1 MSRKSLVPVNVPA
14 LASAPTIPTLRTGDL
29 YFNTTDSTLY
39 SYNGTAWA
47 ASGGG
52 GGSSSITVSDTAPT
66 SPGEGDLWFKSD
78 VAQTFV
84 YFDSHWIEI
93 GVGPQG
99 PAGQATIFRWKKTA
113 VGGET
118 TLSGNDDSS
127 VPLAYTVQKEQ
138 LYLNGTLLVRGE
150 DYVATTGNS
159 ISGLTALAAGDITE
173 IISFGEFVL
182 NSSISVNTID
192 AKGDLLVG
200 TLADTVSRLAVG
212 SNGTYLQAD
221 SSTATGLKWSAVSGY
236 SAPTLGSTSIASG
249 ATVTTIAGLTLTS
262 PTLTGTVTV
271 SGDIN
276 LTAAGGPG
284 SVIDEFTLI
293 LMGAI

>member
-14 LASAPTIPTLRTGDL
+14 LSSAPSTPTLRTGDL

-39 SYNGTAWA
+39 SYTGTLWA

-52 GGSSSITVSDTAPT
+52 GGSSSITVSDSAPST
-66 SPGEGDLWFKSD
+66 PAEGDLWFKSNT
-78 VAQTFV
+78 AQTFV
-84 YFDSHWIEI
+84 YFDSFWVEI

-138 LYLNGTLLVRGE
+138 LYLNGTLLVRGS

-159 ISGLTALAAGDITE
+159 ISGLSALSAGDITE

-182 NSSISVNTID
+182 NSGISVNTID

-200 TLADTVSRLAVG
+200 TNADTISRLAVG
-212 SNGTYLQAD
+212 ANGTYLKAD
-221 SSTATGLKWSAVSGY
+221 SSAATGVAWGTIDLSSY
-236 SAPTLGSTSIASG
+236 
-249 ATVTTIAGLTLTS
+249 ATNSSLQDTQTMNI
-262 PTLTGTVTV
+262 
-271 SGDIN
+271 
-276 LTAAGGPG
+276 
-284 SVIDEFTLI
+284 
-293 LMGAI
+293 MGAY

>member
-14 LASAPTIPTLRTGDL
+14 LASAPSTPTLRTGDL

-39 SYNGTAWA
+39 SYTGTAWA
-47 ASGGG
+47 ASGGGG

-84 YFDSHWIEI
+84 YFDSFWIEI

-118 TLSGNDDSS
+118 TLSGNDDSL

-159 ISGLTALAAGDITE
+159 ISGLSALAAGDITE
-173 IISFGEFVL
+173 VISFGEFVL
-182 NSSISVNTID
+182 NSGISVNTID

-200 TLADTVSRLAVG
+200 TLADTVARLAVG
-212 SNGTYLQAD
+212 TNGYVLRAD
-221 SSTATGLKWSAVSGY
+221 STTTTGLAW
-236 SAPTLGSTSIASG
+236 GSI
-249 ATVTTIAGLTLTS
+249 
-262 PTLTGTVTV
+262 LTGTGGDAGDTIYAG
-271 SGDIN
+271 SATPSSPTTGDIWIDSTVDTTAD
-276 LTAAGGPG
+276 LTIMT
-284 SVIDEFTLI
+284 V
-293 LMGAI
+293 MGAY